1 MLQQNKGAQA
11 MVKKLVLSFVCGVL
25 AAGLISCDKS
35 KKPPTQSPP
44 TKTSADKSAPAAAPA
59 ATPAAGANEGRD
71 LAKKILATY
80 DEAVAEAGKLAKD
93 KPESAVLK
101 PQLEQLIASYSPKM
115 AELNT
120 QYLALRAKD
129 IRSFGQANTYL
140 GEFRGKHVANADNT
154 LAPVVKYYN
163 FEKGDKEIVQ
173 LLSSKLVALIDIAVK
188 R

>member
-1 MLQQNKGAQA
+1 
-11 MVKKLVLSFVCGVL
+11 MVKKLVLLFVCGVL

-44 TKTSADKSAPAAAPA
+44 AKTSADKSAPAAAPA
-59 ATPAAGANEGRD
+59 AAANEGRD
-71 LAKKILATY
+71 LAEKILATY
-80 DEAVAEAGKLAKD
+80 DEAVAEAAQLAKD

-101 PQLEQLIASYSPKM
+101 PKLEQLIASYSPKM

-120 QYLALRAKD
+120 QYLALHTKD
-129 IRSFGQANTYL
+129 IKGFGQANIHL
-140 GEFRGKHVANADNT
+140 GEFRGKHIANAYNT
-154 LAPVVKYYN
+154 LTPVLKYYN